1 MDPTANKMSFE
12 EYLDAYGELTYA
24 NQGVSML
31 PLIKQGRDMVI
42 LKKKDKNTRC
52 KKYDVAMY
60 VGPEHKY
67 ILHRIIKVKDDC
79 YDFLGDNLLVKELD
93 VKEDQV
99 IAVMTE
105 FVHKGK
111 RHSVTDKGYL
121 WYVRIWMFL
130 TPVRI
135 FVKKYIWI
143 PIHKLINKLRGK

>member
-1 MDPTANKMSFE
+1 MSFE
-12 EYLDAYGELTYA
+12 EYLDTYGELTYA

-31 PLIKQGRDMVI
+31 PLIKQGRDIVI

-52 KKYDVAMY
+52 QKYDVALY
-60 VGPEHKY
+60 VNPDHKY
-67 ILHRIIKVKDDC
+67 IMHRIVKVREDS

-93 VKEDQV
+93 IKEDRV

-111 RHSVTDKGYL
+111 RYSVTDKGYVM
-121 WYVRIWMFL
+121 YVKVWMFL

-143 PIHKLINKLRGK
+143 PIHKLINKLSGK